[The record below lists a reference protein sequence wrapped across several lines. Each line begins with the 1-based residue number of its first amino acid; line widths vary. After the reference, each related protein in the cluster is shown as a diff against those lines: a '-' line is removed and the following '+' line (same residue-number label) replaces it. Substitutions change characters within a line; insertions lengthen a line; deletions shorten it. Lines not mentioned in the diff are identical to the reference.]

1 MATRTYR
8 YRIYPNKEQAEKMA
22 RFFGCARKVYN
33 LTLAW
38 WKEAYKQYKEDGTP
52 MGKTPNYAYFKAMP
66 EYEYLKECDSVALA
80 NATLNFKA
88 AIDSFLKSRKGH
100 RDGKPVG
107 FPKFKRKGVSKDTY
121 TTFNNNNNAVKLSAD
136 GRHIRLP
143 KLGDVKIVLHRP
155 FAGLIKSA
163 NVSRSKSGNF
173 HVSLTVETTETEK
186 PLLNRI
192 NNAADP
198 KVVGLDMSM
207 KSFVVS
213 SDLSDVTKPKYAGLY
228 RKNERKL
235 ARLQRQMSRKQYV
248 GTGEYRVNDK
258 GKQVEIKKPSKNRE
272 KAQKRLAKFS
282 ERLANQRREF
292 IIQTALHFVRNYDV
306 VVIEDLDMQ
315 NMSKSLNLGKS
326 VHDLAFGEFRQWL
339 EHEAMKYDC
348 YVHTVDRWFA
358 SSKTCSGCGYKNKDL
373 KLSDREWT
381 CPECGSRHDRD
392 FNAAVNLMNEF
403 IDRYNTAGTAE
414 FQACGDGATT
424 LREFVARVLSNDPAT
439 GRKQE
444 TLDALEAAART
455 EARDFSR
462 G

>member
-1 MATRTYR
+1 MTYR

-33 LTLAW
+33 LCLSW
-38 WKEAYKQYKEDGTP
+38 WKEAYKKYKEDGTP
-52 MGKTPNYAYFKAMP
+52 MGKMPDYSYYKGLEKYAY
-66 EYEYLKECDSVALA
+66 LNECDAVALQQA
-80 NATLNFKA
+80 RRHFQDAVGAFM
-88 AIDSFLKSRKGH
+88 KSRKGK

-107 FPKFKRKGVSKDTY
+107 FPKFKKKGVSKDTY
-121 TTFNNNNNAVKLSAD
+121 TTFNNNGTCVRLTSD
-136 GRHIRLP
+136 GKHIRLP

-173 HVSLTVETTETEK
+173 HVSLTVETFEPEK

-213 SDLSDVTKPKYAGLY
+213 SDLSDVTKPKYVGLY

-258 GKQVEIKKPSKNRE
+258 GKEVEIKKPSKNKE
-272 KAQKRLAKFS
+272 KARKKLAKFS

-292 IIQTALHFVRNYDV
+292 LIHTALHFVRNYDV

-339 EHEAMKYDC
+339 EHEARKYDC
-348 YVHTVDRWFA
+348 YVHTVDKWFA
-358 SSKTCSGCGYKNKDL
+358 SSKTCSGCGYRNKDL

-381 CPECGSRHDRD
+381 CPVCGSHHDRD

-403 IDRYNTAGTAE
+403 IERYNTVGTAE
-414 FQACGDGATT
+414 FQACGDGTST
-424 LREFVARVLSNDPAT
+424 LREHVARVLSNNPAM

-444 TLDALEAAART
+444 ALDALEAAERT